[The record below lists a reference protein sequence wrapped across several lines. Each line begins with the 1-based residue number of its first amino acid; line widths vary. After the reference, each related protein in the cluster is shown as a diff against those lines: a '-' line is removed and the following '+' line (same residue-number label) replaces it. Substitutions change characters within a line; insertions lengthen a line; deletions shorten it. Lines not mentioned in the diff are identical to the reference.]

1 MDHSAPSVANQETW
15 KTRAFAYYERHE
27 LKLSLA
33 FFLGGF
39 VFDVLTL
46 SDIDDPY
53 SIAQQFAYL
62 LGIGLIL
69 LYDLVRGEEA
79 TLEFGPAVLKRAWG
93 YRRLGLHFLLG
104 SLFSIYSLFFLKS
117 ASFFSSILFVGILLV
132 IMVGNELEA
141 VQKRGVDSKI
151 ALFVICLFC
160 FFSMVFPVLL
170 GHVGWVPF
178 LLSMGATVGFVL
190 AMYYGLK
197 GRVGT
202 IILNRRLLRPGLGMA
217 GLFFVLYIFGFIP
230 PVPLVAMKVGI
241 YHQVEKKDGAY
252 LLSHERPWW
261 KFWQSGDQ
269 DFLAAPGDRVNF
281 FVSVF
286 SPARFDDQ
294 VYLVWSWKDPRMGW
308 SGTDRIPMRVTGG
321 RQGGYRGTATKA
333 NFTEGEWRISVETND
348 RREIGRLYFDVTKA
362 TAPAA
367 AERVF
372 TVETY

>member
-1 MDHSAPSVANQETW
+1 MEHTPPSLQNQENW

-46 SDIDDPY
+46 SDIDDPW
-53 SIAQQFAYL
+53 SLTQQLGYL
-62 LGIGLIL
+62 LAIAGIL

-79 TLEFGPAVLKRAWG
+79 TLERGPALLKRAWG

-117 ASFFSSILFVGILLV
+117 ASLFSSIAFVALLLV

-151 ALFVICLFC
+151 ALFVVCVFC
-160 FFSMVFPVLL
+160 FFSMLVPIVL
-170 GHVGWVPF
+170 GHVGWLPF
-178 LLSMGATVGFVL
+178 LLALLATVATVL
-190 AMYYGLK
+190 GMYYGLK

-202 IILNRRLLRPGLGMA
+202 ILLNRRLLRPGLGMA
-217 GLFFVLYIFGFIP
+217 GFFFVLYLFGFIP
-230 PVPLVAMKVGI
+230 PVPLVAMKMGI
-241 YHQVEKKDGAY
+241 YHRVEKRDGAY
-252 LLSHERPWW
+252 FLSHERPWW
-261 KFWQSGDQ
+261 KFWRTGDQ
-269 DFLAAPGDRVNF
+269 DFVAEPGDKVNF

-294 VYLVWSWKDPRMGW
+294 VFLVWSWKDPRAGW

-321 RQGGYRGTATKA
+321 RVGGYRGSATKA
-333 NFTEGEWRISVETND
+333 NFSPGDWRVSVETTD
-348 RREIGRLYFDVTKA
+348 RREIGRIY
-362 TAPAA
+362 
-367 AERVF
+367 F
-372 TVETY
+372 TVEKAPELNPQRTFTVESY

>member
-1 MDHSAPSVANQETW
+1 MDHTPPSLQNQENW
-15 KTRAFAYYERHE
+15 KTRAFAYYEKHE

-46 SDIDDPY
+46 SDIDDPW
-53 SIAQQFAYL
+53 SLAQQLGYL
-62 LGIGLIL
+62 LAIAGIL

-79 TLEFGPAVLKRAWG
+79 TLAFGPAILKRAWG

-117 ASFFSSILFVGILLV
+117 ASLFSSIAFVGLLLV

-151 ALFVICLFC
+151 ALFVICAFC
-160 FFSMVFPVLL
+160 FFSMLVPIVL
-170 GHVGWVPF
+170 GHVGWLPF
-178 LLSMGATVGFVL
+178 LLALIATVGTVL
-190 AMYYGLK
+190 GMYYGLK

-202 IILNRRLLRPGLGMA
+202 ILLNRRLLRPGLGMA
-217 GLFFVLYIFGFIP
+217 GLFLVLYLFGFIP
-230 PVPLVAMKVGI
+230 PVPLVAMKMGI
-241 YHQVEKKDGAY
+241 YHRVEKNNGAY
-252 LLSHERPWW
+252 QLFHERPWW
-261 KFWQSGDQ
+261 KFWRTGDQ
-269 DFLAAPGDRVNF
+269 DFVAEPGDKVNF

-294 VYLVWSWKDPRMGW
+294 VFLVWSWKDPRVGW

-321 RQGGYRGTATKA
+321 RVGGYRGSAVKA
-333 NFTEGEWRISVETND
+333 NFTEGDWRVSVETTD
-348 RREIGRLYFDVTKA
+348 RREIGRIY
-362 TAPAA
+362 
-367 AERVF
+367 F
-372 TVETY
+372 TVEKAAAVNPTREFKLESY

>member
-1 MDHSAPSVANQETW
+1 MDHSAPSVVAQESW

-69 LYDLVRGEEA
+69 LYDLVRGEDA
-79 TLEFGPAVLKRAWG
+79 TLEFGPAV
-93 YRRLGLHFLLG
+93 
-104 SLFSIYSLFFLKS
+104 LKS
-117 ASFFSSILFVGILLV
+117 ASFFSSILFVGLLLV

-202 IILNRRLLRPGLGMA
+202 ILLNRRLLRPGLGMA
-217 GLFFVLYIFGFIP
+217 GLFFVLYLFGFIP
-230 PVPLVAMKVGI
+230 PVPLVAMKMGI
-241 YHQVEKKDGAY
+241 YHQVEKKEGAY

-294 VYLVWSWKDPRMGW
+294 VYLVWSWKDPRVGW
-308 SGTDRIPMRVTGG
+308 SGTDRI
-321 RQGGYRGTATKA
+321 
-333 NFTEGEWRISVETND
+333 
-348 RREIGRLYFDVTKA
+348 
-362 TAPAA
+362 
-367 AERVF
+367 
-372 TVETY
+372 